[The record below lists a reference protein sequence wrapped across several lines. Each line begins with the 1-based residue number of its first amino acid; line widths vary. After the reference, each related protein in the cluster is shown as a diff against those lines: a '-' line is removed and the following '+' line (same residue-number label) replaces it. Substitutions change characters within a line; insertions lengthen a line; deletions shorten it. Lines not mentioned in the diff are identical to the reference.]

1 MTTLDRTFTTH
12 KVALPAELCAQIGK
26 QSGDDVTVHLDE
38 RIPPTPK
45 RSTL

>member
-38 RIPPTPK
+38 RIPPNPK
-45 RSTL
+45 RSTR

>member
-1 MTTLDRTFTTH
+1 MTTLDRTFTATQPDD
-12 KVALPAELCAQIGK
+12 LRAQIGK
-26 QSGDDVTVHLDE
+26 QAGDDVTVHLDE